1 MRLWDVATHL
11 ARAGQAQ
18 PIFQLVLRA
27 AHTRPRRHR
36 FASNL
41 LAPPNQSDCQS
52 DCQSIEAAAG
62 DHLGTLSGVSKITD
76 TEEVTGSNPVSPS
89 SIIPCQRPISLRSR
103 TLVQVVCKITN
114 RALPSGPVGPSLPR
128 SGAT

>member
-11 ARAGQAQ
+11 ARAGQVQ

-52 DCQSIEAAAG
+52 IDAAAG
-62 DHLGTLSGVSKITD
+62 DHLGTPTNHAHG
-76 TEEVTGSNPVSPS
+76 N
-89 SIIPCQRPISLRSR
+89 R
-103 TLVQVVCKITN
+103 TIVRRVKDH
-114 RALPSGPVGPSLPR
+114 
-128 SGAT
+128 

>member
-62 DHLGTLSGVSKITD
+62 DHLGTPTNHAHATAPLSGVSKITD
-76 TEEVTGSNPVSPS
+76 TEEVTGSNPVSP
-89 SIIPCQRPISLRSR
+89 
-103 TLVQVVCKITN
+103 TKK
-114 RALPSGPVGPSLPR
+114 ALFSHGRRHV
-128 SGAT
+128 AE

>member
-1 MRLWDVATHL
+1 VRLWDVATHL

-62 DHLGTLSGVSKITD
+62 DHLGTPTNHAHG
-76 TEEVTGSNPVSPS
+76 N
-89 SIIPCQRPISLRSR
+89 R
-103 TLVQVVCKITN
+103 TIVRRVKDH
-114 RALPSGPVGPSLPR
+114 
-128 SGAT
+128 